1 MLTLS
6 SGRTPGQPN
15 NRGFSV
21 PVPVTRET
29 PIKQS
34 RMLNFCSSILSV
46 GEVQV
51 ACYRILNALYT
62 LATKGATFAASS
74 KVLKEELE
82 RHLPA
87 LGRSELMSKVK
98 KESKLI

>member
-29 PIKQS
+29 PSCRCNSKIQNLQFVEIRLENNRAKEWLPSMVKSDLEQPDYNLV
-34 RMLNFCSSILSV
+34 R
-46 GEVQV
+46 
-51 ACYRILNALYT
+51 ADYD
-62 LATKGATFAASS
+62 LAQT
-74 KVLKEELE
+74 
-82 RHLPA
+82 
-87 LGRSELMSKVK
+87 
-98 KESKLI
+98 